1 MQFRR
6 ACIVGSGW
14 LATSSVD
21 TITEARVQQA
31 LSTLLKGRTSFV
43 VAHRLSTIR
52 HADQVLT
59 LSDGRIIER
68 RHRPTIGD

>member
-1 MQFRR
+1 M
-6 ACIVGSGW
+6 
-14 LATSSVD
+14 
-21 TITEARVQQA
+21 QQA

-59 LSDGRIIER
+59 LSNGRIIDR